1 MTSTNPYN
9 KSEFID
15 RVRKLPRYD
24 QLYAL
29 GALVTEQYNKLYNG
43 IGSVV
48 VGGLS
53 SAYHSNSQ
61 YLTDDID
68 LVVLDDEIYTQVMQE
83 LGFTKGKHLEYA
95 SRYWIYEELN
105 IFLEAPG
112 SNLDTVD
119 LTKLIKQTIL
129 GHTLYM
135 QGVDDIFIDR
145 LVGYATG
152 LHDDYLSQLD
162 SLYKY
167 NKDTLD
173 WAYIQNACKSNKEH
187 QIFNKIKDRYLNN
200 SKELDYTIL
209 SYDDL
214 YMYLDDETIS
224 QTHLT
229 NYYSIPLT
237 QTQIYVPKNSGGHV
251 VLTGYFNG
259 DQYIFTTSLETYY
272 TLGKGETV
280 GFTIQDIRQ
289 VGGNPLTYTLFRR
302 RLNNYAIEQLSKTT
316 YLTYNQYVQAGIGD
330 DFTSYINQLTIYNQT
345 DTQVAQQL
353 KSKLVKK
360 YKTFRTDAFKRYG
373 TLWVK
378 NYLILVGKK
387 VFVYQIDTDTVLLYD
402 SPTNVAEL
410 DIVKNIK

>member
-173 WAYIQNACKSNKEH
+173 WAYIQNTRE
-187 QIFNKIKDRYLNN
+187 
-200 SKELDYTIL
+200 
-209 SYDDL
+209 
-214 YMYLDDETIS
+214 
-224 QTHLT
+224 
-229 NYYSIPLT
+229 
-237 QTQIYVPKNSGGHV
+237 
-251 VLTGYFNG
+251 
-259 DQYIFTTSLETYY
+259 
-272 TLGKGETV
+272 
-280 GFTIQDIRQ
+280 
-289 VGGNPLTYTLFRR
+289 
-302 RLNNYAIEQLSKTT
+302 
-316 YLTYNQYVQAGIGD
+316 
-330 DFTSYINQLTIYNQT
+330 
-345 DTQVAQQL
+345 
-353 KSKLVKK
+353 
-360 YKTFRTDAFKRYG
+360 
-373 TLWVK
+373 
-378 NYLILVGKK
+378 
-387 VFVYQIDTDTVLLYD
+387 
-402 SPTNVAEL
+402 
-410 DIVKNIK
+410 

>member
-15 RVRKLPRYD
+15 RVRKLPRYE

-29 GALVTEQYNKLYNG
+29 GALVTERYNQVYKG
-43 IGSVV
+43 VGSVV

-53 SAYHSNSQ
+53 AAYHSNSQ

-83 LGFTKGKHLEYA
+83 LGFTKGNHLEYA

-105 IFLEAPG
+105 IFVEAPG
-112 SNLDTVD
+112 SNFDTVD
-119 LTKLIKQTIL
+119 LSKLIKKNIL
-129 GHTLYM
+129 GHTLYV
-135 QGVDDIFIDR
+135 QGVDDIFNDR

-152 LHDDYLSQLD
+152 LHDDYLAQLD

-173 WAYIQNACKSNKEH
+173 WAYIQNACKSNKER

-209 SYDDL
+209 TYDEI

-224 QTHLT
+224 QTQVT

-237 QTQIYVPKNSGGHV
+237 KTQVYVPKNGEGHV
-251 VLTGYFNG
+251 VLTGYFN
-259 DQYIFTTSLETYY
+259 DEQYIFTTSLETYY
-272 TLGKGETV
+272 RLGKEETV

-289 VGGNPLTYTLFRR
+289 VGGNTINYRLFRR

-316 YLTYNQYVQAGIGD
+316 YLTYSQYAQAGIGD
-330 DFTSYINQLTIYNQT
+330 DFTGYINQLTIYNQT
-345 DTQVAQQL
+345 DTQVAHQL
-353 KSKLVKK
+353 KSQLVGK
-360 YKTFRTDAFKRYG
+360 YKTFRTDEFKQYG

-402 SPTNVAEL
+402 SPTNVTEL
-410 DIVKNIK
+410 DIVKHIK